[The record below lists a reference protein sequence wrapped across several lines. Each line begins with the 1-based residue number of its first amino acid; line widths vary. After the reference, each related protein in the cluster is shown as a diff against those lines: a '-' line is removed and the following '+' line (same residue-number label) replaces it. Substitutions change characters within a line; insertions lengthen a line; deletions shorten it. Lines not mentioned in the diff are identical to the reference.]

1 MRLRPGDLA
10 VLGVRT
16 ALGATIAAHGAQ
28 KLFGWFGGGGIE
40 GTGKAFH
47 SMGYRPGQNMALVA
61 GVSEAV
67 GGTALALGFGT
78 PGGAAAVAG
87 AMGVAAEL
95 HKPNGF
101 FNTNGGYEYPALI
114 GLTAMSLI
122 VSGPGKVSMDHAT
135 GHVLDRPWMRALA
148 FTSVPIAVGTMVAR
162 KRAALAHEEAEA
174 EGDTESEGAR

>member
-1 MRLRPGDLA
+1 M
-10 VLGVRT
+10 RT
-16 ALGATIAAHGAQ
+16 AIGTTIAAHGAQ

-40 GTGKAFH
+40 GTGKGFH

-61 GVSEAV
+61 GVSETV
-67 GGTALALGFGT
+67 GGAALALGFGT

-87 AMGVAAEL
+87 AMGVAAEQ

-101 FNTNGGYEYPALI
+101 FNMSGGYEYPMLI

-122 VSGPGKVSMDHAT
+122 VSGPGKVSLDHAT

-148 FTSVPIAVGTMVAR
+148 FASVPIAVATMITR
-162 KRAALAHEEAEA
+162 KRAALAQDEAEA
-174 EGDTESEGAR
+174 EDDTESEGAQ